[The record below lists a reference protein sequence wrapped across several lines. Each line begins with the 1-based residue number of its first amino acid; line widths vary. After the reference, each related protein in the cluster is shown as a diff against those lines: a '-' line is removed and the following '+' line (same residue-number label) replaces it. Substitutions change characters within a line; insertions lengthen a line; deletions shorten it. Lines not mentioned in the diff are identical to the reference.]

1 MSASGLVQIDGLT
14 PIKKE
19 DRKQSK
25 VMLLFPPE
33 WVPTAPYLAL
43 PMLTA
48 VLREAGHT
56 VVQRD
61 INIEMYDHFFSMEFL
76 ILVKGRLGMHLKP
89 LQDKEKAGTLTDQ
102 EASQKAVLEDAYAV
116 DVFDLAERAEDA
128 KLVVRGER
136 FYDAEK
142 LERALNTFREAM
154 QYISAA
160 YYPASLVFY
169 PMESNLGYRPG
180 VSQEVFAC
188 LDDER
193 VNVYRDICNQLVLPS
208 VSKEKPAVIGISIG
222 TQMQL
227 MAGLTFCK
235 MIKESFP
242 HIKVIIGGNVVTRLQ
257 EEWAHHE
264 RFFTEVFDAAI
275 LYEGEHALLWYLE
288 AVNGQ
293 RAMEQVPNL
302 MYRDADGVKQSK
314 EVYTEKTTALPLPDF
329 DGFPLDRYFVPERII
344 PYLATRGCY
353 WGRCTFCDHGQGYF
367 DQYRGMSA
375 QHVVEQVTALRDKYN
390 CRHFLFSDESYP
402 PALFK
407 KVSQLLVDRNVGIK
421 WTTLIRFEETL
432 QDQAIWDLAAKAGCC
447 TLYYGMESANE
458 RVLNLMDKHA
468 RKSVIQNNLHQAAK
482 AGIWNHVM
490 AFYGFPGETRDEAL
504 ETRQFVIDNQPVI
517 HSVELFYFVA
527 YRHTPMVRNPDK
539 FGITIHKQEE
549 YDLPLDYY
557 YTLNEP
563 VGISCLDAMQ
573 LCEEFYQRL
582 SALGGAVN
590 SEYVSYILKFGT
602 NRLPQI
608 YVADEGRRGEDGR
621 RSQVS
626 SPGRWP
632 WPRGREKDGETT
644 LSRVV
649 SRRRV
654 VRIAENAISRR
665 SRSGVSLRRTAR
677 VRLSR
682 HPPCGLVT

>member
-1 MSASGLVQIDGLT
+1 LTSARNGAE
-14 PIKKE
+14 KK
-19 DRKQSK
+19 SK

-43 PMLTA
+43 PSLTA
-48 VLREAGHT
+48 VLREAWHT

-61 INIEMYDHFFSMEFL
+61 INIEMYDHFFTTEFL
-76 ILVKGRLGMHLKP
+76 VWIRARQTMQLRS
-89 LQDKEKAGTLTDQ
+89 LQMKEKRGELTDQ
-102 EASQKAVLEDAYAV
+102 EAGQLAVLEQVMTV
-116 DVFDLAERAEDA
+116 DVFDLAARAEDA
-128 KLVVRGER
+128 KRVVRGEK
-136 FYDAEK
+136 FYEADK
-142 LERALNTFREAM
+142 LEVALNTFREAM
-154 QYISAA
+154 QFISAA

-180 VSQEVFAC
+180 VSKELLAC
-188 LDDER
+188 LDDEQ
-193 VNVYRDICNQLVLPS
+193 VNVYRDICNQLVLPA
-208 VSKEKPAVIGISIG
+208 VAKEKPDVVGLSIG

-227 MAGLTFCK
+227 IAGLTFCK
-235 MIKESFP
+235 MIKETFP
-242 HIKVIIGGNVVTRLQ
+242 NVHVVIGGNVVTRLQ
-257 EEWAHHE
+257 EEWPQHE
-264 RFFTEVFDAAI
+264 QFFKEIFDTAI
-275 LYEGEHALLWYLE
+275 LYEGEHALLWLIE
-288 AVNGQ
+288 ALNGQ
-293 RAMEQVPNL
+293 REMATVPNL
-302 MYRDADGVKQSK
+302 MYRTADGVQQNK
-314 EVYTEKTTALPLPDF
+314 EIYTEKMAALPLPDF
-329 DGFPLDRYFVPERII
+329 DGFPLDHYFVPERII

-367 DQYRGMSA
+367 DQYRGMTA
-375 QHVVEQVTALRDKYN
+375 QHVVDQVKALRDKYQ

-407 KVSQLLVDRNVGIK
+407 KVSQLLVDQDVGIK

-468 RKSVIQNNLHQAAK
+468 KKSVIQNNLQLAAK

-563 VGISCLDAMQ
+563 VGISCMDAMQ
-573 LCEEFYQRL
+573 LCEEFYKNDFQPW
-582 SALGGAVN
+582 AVRVN
-590 SEYVSYILKFGT
+590 AREHVFLYISKFGT
-602 NRLPQI
+602 NKLPQI
-608 YVADEGRRGEDGR
+608 YAQRQTVGVSDSVSGLVTWPVSKGEGDDGKE
-621 RSQVS
+621 SM
-626 SPGRWP
+626 G
-632 WPRGREKDGETT
+632 
-644 LSRVV
+644 RVV
-649 SRRRV
+649 S
-654 VRIAENAISRR
+654 
-665 SRSGVSLRRTAR
+665 
-677 VRLSR
+677 
-682 HPPCGLVT
+682 HGLG

>member
-1 MSASGLVQIDGLT
+1 MSANDLLQIDGLG
-14 PIKKE
+14 PINKE
-19 DRKQSK
+19 ARKTSK

-43 PMLTA
+43 PSLTA

-56 VVQRD
+56 VIQRD
-61 INIEMYDHFFSMEFL
+61 VNIEMYDHFFTTEFL
-76 ILVKGRLGMHLKP
+76 VWIRARQTMQLRS
-89 LQDKEKAGTLTDQ
+89 LQMKEKRGELTDQ
-102 EASQKAVLEDAYAV
+102 EASQLAVLEQV
-116 DVFDLAERAEDA
+116 MTIDVFDLAARAEEA
-128 KLVVRGER
+128 KVIVRGEQ
-136 FYDAEK
+136 FYEADK
-142 LERALNTFREAM
+142 LEVALNTFREAM
-154 QYISAA
+154 QFISAA

-180 VSQEVFAC
+180 VSKELLAC
-188 LDDER
+188 LDDEQ
-193 VNVYRDICNQLVLPS
+193 VNVYRDICNQLVLPA
-208 VSKEKPAVIGISIG
+208 VAKERPDVVGLSIG

-227 MAGLTFCK
+227 IAGLTFCK
-235 MIKESFP
+235 MIKETFP
-242 HIKVIIGGNVVTRLQ
+242 DVHVVVGGNVITRLQ
-257 EEWAHHE
+257 EELPKQE
-264 RFFTEVFDAAI
+264 RFFGEVFDTAI
-275 LYEGEHALLWYLE
+275 LYEGEHALLWLIE
-288 AVNGQ
+288 ALKGQ
-293 RAMEQVPNL
+293 REMASVPNL
-302 MYRDADGVKQSK
+302 MYRTADGVQQNK
-314 EVYTEKTTALPLPDF
+314 EIYTEKMAALPLPDF
-329 DGFPLDRYFVPERII
+329 DGFPLDHYFVPERII

-367 DQYRGMSA
+367 DQYRGMTA
-375 QHVVEQVTALRDKYN
+375 QHVVDQVKALRDKYQ

-407 KVSQLLVDRNVGIK
+407 KVSQLLVDQDVGIK

-468 RKSVIQNNLHQAAK
+468 KKSVIQNNLQLAAK

-490 AFYGFPGETRDEAL
+490 AFYGFPGETKDEAL

-527 YRHTPMVRNPDK
+527 YRHTPMVRNPEK

-573 LCEEFYQRL
+573 LCEEFYQNDFQPW
-582 SALGGAVN
+582 AVRVN
-590 SEYVSYILKFGT
+590 AREHVFLYISKFGT
-602 NRLPQI
+602 NKLPQI
-608 YVADEGRRGEDGR
+608 YAKRQTVGVSDSVSGLVTWPVAKGEGEDGKE
-621 RSQVS
+621 SM
-626 SPGRWP
+626 
-632 WPRGREKDGETT
+632 
-644 LSRVV
+644 SRVV
-649 SRRRV
+649 SH
-654 VRIAENAISRR
+654 
-665 SRSGVSLRRTAR
+665 GV
-677 VRLSR
+677 
-682 HPPCGLVT
+682 G

>member
-1 MSASGLVQIDGLT
+1 MSELLQIEPMAQLKNDA
-14 PIKKE
+14 
-19 DRKQSK
+19 RKTSK

-43 PMLTA
+43 PSLTA

-56 VVQRD
+56 VIQRD
-61 INIEMYDHFFSMEFL
+61 VNIEMYDHFFTTEFL
-76 ILVKGRLGMHLKP
+76 VWIRARQTMQLRS
-89 LQDKEKAGTLTDQ
+89 LQMKEKRGELSDQ
-102 EASQKAVLEDAYAV
+102 EASQLAVLEQVMTV
-116 DVFDLAERAEDA
+116 DVFDLASRAEDA
-128 KLVVRGER
+128 KRVVRGEN
-136 FYDAEK
+136 FYEADK
-142 LERALNTFREAM
+142 LEVALNTFREAM
-154 QYISAA
+154 QFISAA

-180 VSQEVFAC
+180 VSKELLAC
-188 LDDER
+188 LEDEQ
-193 VNVYRDICNQLVLPS
+193 VNVYRDICNQLVLPA
-208 VSKEKPAVIGISIG
+208 VAKEKPDVVGLSIG

-227 MAGLTFCK
+227 IAGLTFCK
-235 MIKESFP
+235 MIKETFP
-242 HIKVIIGGNVVTRLQ
+242 NVHVVVGGNVVTRLQ
-257 EEWAHHE
+257 EEWPQHE
-264 RFFTEVFDAAI
+264 RFFGEIFDTAI
-275 LYEGEHALLWYLE
+275 LYEGEHALLWLIE
-288 AVNGQ
+288 ALNGQ
-293 RAMEQVPNL
+293 RDMTTVPNL
-302 MYRDADGVKQSK
+302 MYRNADGVQQNK
-314 EVYTEKTTALPLPDF
+314 EIYTEKMTALPLPDF
-329 DGFPLDRYFVPERII
+329 DGFQLDHYFVPERII

-367 DQYRGMSA
+367 DQYRGMTA
-375 QHVVEQVTALRDKYN
+375 QHVVDQVKALRDKYQ

-407 KVSQLLVDRNVGIK
+407 KVSQLLVDQDVGIK

-468 RKSVIQNNLHQAAK
+468 KKSVIQNNLHQAAK

-504 ETRQFVIDNQPVI
+504 ETRQFVLDNQPVI

-563 VGISCLDAMQ
+563 VGISCMDAMQ
-573 LCEEFYQRL
+573 LCEEFYQNDFQPW
-582 SALGGAVN
+582 AVRVN
-590 SEYVSYILKFGT
+590 AREHVFLYISKFGT
-602 NRLPQI
+602 NKLPQI
-608 YVADEGRRGEDGR
+608 YAQRQTV
-621 RSQVS
+621 
-626 SPGRWP
+626 
-632 WPRGREKDGETT
+632 
-644 LSRVV
+644 
-649 SRRRV
+649 
-654 VRIAENAISRR
+654 
-665 SRSGVSLRRTAR
+665 GVSDS
-677 VRLSR
+677 VS
-682 HPPCGLVT
+682 GLVTWPVAKSEKEEGMSRVTSHGVG

>member
-1 MSASGLVQIDGLT
+1 MSGHGLVQIDGLA
-14 PIKKE
+14 PLKPGE
-19 DRKQSK
+19 RKQSK

-43 PMLTA
+43 PSLTA
-48 VLREAGHT
+48 VLRQAGHT
-56 VVQRD
+56 VIQRD

-76 ILVKGRLGMHLKP
+76 VWVKARLGMQLKP
-89 LQDKEKAGTLTDQ
+89 LQDKEKAGTLTDA
-102 EASQKAVLEDAYAV
+102 EVAQKTVVEDAYSL

-128 KLVVRGER
+128 KRTVRGER
-136 FYDAEK
+136 FYDADK
-142 LERALNTFREAM
+142 LEWALNTFREVM
-154 QYISAA
+154 QYVSAA

-180 VSQEVFAC
+180 VSKEVFAC
-188 LDDER
+188 LEDEQ
-193 VNVYRDICNQLVLPS
+193 VNVYRDVCNQLVLPS
-208 VSKEKPAVIGISIG
+208 VAREQPDVVGVSIG

-227 MAGLTFCK
+227 LAGLTFCR
-235 MIKESFP
+235 MIKETFP
-242 HIKVIIGGNVVTRLQ
+242 QIHVVVGGNVITRLQ
-257 EEWAHHE
+257 EELPHHE
-264 RFFTEVFDAAI
+264 RFFREVFDSAI
-275 LYEGEHALLWYLE
+275 LYEGEHALLWLIE
-288 AVNGQ
+288 ALNGQ
-293 RAMEQVPNL
+293 REIAAVPNL
-302 MYRDADGVKQSK
+302 MYRDAEGQVQQNKD
-314 EVYTEKTTALPLPDF
+314 VYTEKTTALPLPDF
-329 DGFPLDRYFVPERII
+329 DGLPLDHYFVPERIL

-367 DQYRGMSA
+367 DQYRGMTASL
-375 QHVVEQVTALRDKYN
+375 VVEQVKALRDKYQ

-407 KVSQLLVDRNVGIK
+407 KVSQMLVDQDVGIK

-468 RKSVIQNNLHQAAK
+468 KKSVIQNNLHQAAK

-490 AFYGFPGETRDEAL
+490 AFYGFPGETREEAL
-504 ETRQFVIDNQPVI
+504 ETRQFVLDNQSVI

-527 YRHTPMVRNPDK
+527 YRHTPMVRNPEK

-563 VGISCLDAMQ
+563 SGISCLDAMQ
-573 LCEEFYQRL
+573 LCEEFYKNDFQPW
-582 SALGGAVN
+582 AVRVN
-590 SEYVSYILKFGT
+590 AREHVFLYISKFGT

-608 YVADEGRRGEDGR
+608 YAQRQTVGAAD
-621 RSQVS
+621 SVS
-626 SPGRWP
+626 
-632 WPRGREKDGETT
+632 
-644 LSRVV
+644 
-649 SRRRV
+649 
-654 VRIAENAISRR
+654 
-665 SRSGVSLRRTAR
+665 
-677 VRLSR
+677 
-682 HPPCGLVT
+682 GLVTWPVAMGDDQESMSRVTSHDVG

>member
-1 MSASGLVQIDGLT
+1 MSSLVQIEGRAPLAEADQ
-14 PIKKE
+14 KK
-19 DRKQSK
+19 SK

-43 PMLTA
+43 PSLTA
-48 VLREAGHT
+48 VLRQAGHT
-56 VVQRD
+56 VIQRD
-61 INIEMYDHFFSMEFL
+61 INIEMYDHFFSLEFL
-76 ILVKGRLGMHLKP
+76 IWVKARLGMQLKP
-89 LQDKEKAGTLTDQ
+89 LQDKEKAGRLTERD
-102 EASQKAVLEDAYAV
+102 ADQKAVVEQAYSV
-116 DVFDLAERAEDA
+116 DVFDLAARVEDA
-128 KLVVRGER
+128 KEIVRGER
-136 FYDAEK
+136 FYDAER
-142 LERALNTFREAM
+142 LEWALNTFREVM

-180 VSQEVFAC
+180 VSKEVFAC
-188 LDDER
+188 LDDEQ
-193 VNVYRDICNQLVLPS
+193 VNVYRDVCTQLVLPV
-208 VSKEKPAVIGISIG
+208 VSKEQPDVVGVSIG

-227 MAGLTFCK
+227 LAGLTICK
-235 MIKESFP
+235 MIKQTFP
-242 HIKVIIGGNVVTRLQ
+242 HIKVVVGGNVITRLQ
-257 EEWAHHE
+257 EELPRHD

-293 RAMEQVPNL
+293 RAVESVPNL
-302 MYRDADGVKQSK
+302 MYRDEAGVKQSQD
-314 EVYTEKTTALPLPDF
+314 VYTEKTTALPLPDF

-367 DQYRGMSA
+367 DQYRGKTA
-375 QHVVEQVTALRDKYN
+375 QQVVGEVKALRDKYH

-407 KVSQLLVDRNVGIK
+407 KVSQLLVDQQVGIK

-432 QDQAIWDLAAKAGCC
+432 QDEAIWDLAAKSGCS

-468 RKSVIQNNLHQAAK
+468 RPSVIRNNLYQAAK

-490 AFYGFPGETRDEAL
+490 AFYGFPGETRKEAM
-504 ETRQFVIDNQPVI
+504 ETRQFLLDNQPVI
-517 HSVELFYFVA
+517 HSTELFYFVA
-527 YRHTPMVRNPDK
+527 YRHTPMVRHPEK

-563 VGISCLDAMQ
+563 GGISCLEAMQ
-573 LCEEFYQRL
+573 LCEEFYRNDFQPW
-582 SALGGAVN
+582 AVRVN
-590 SEYVSYILKFGT
+590 AREHVFLYISKFGT

-608 YVADEGRRGEDGR
+608 YAQQPVSVGSSEGVSGLVTWPVAMNAGEDGKE
-621 RSQVS
+621 
-626 SPGRWP
+626 GM
-632 WPRGREKDGETT
+632 
-644 LSRVV
+644 SRVV
-649 SRRRV
+649 SHGM
-654 VRIAENAISRR
+654 A
-665 SRSGVSLRRTAR
+665 
-677 VRLSR
+677 
-682 HPPCGLVT
+682 